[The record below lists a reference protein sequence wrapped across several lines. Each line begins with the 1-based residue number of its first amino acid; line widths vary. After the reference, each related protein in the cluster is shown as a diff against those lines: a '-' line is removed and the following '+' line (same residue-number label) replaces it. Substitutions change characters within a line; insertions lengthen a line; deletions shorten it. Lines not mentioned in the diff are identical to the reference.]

1 MSPTDRESW
10 PSTPGG
16 YEPAAPARP
25 TRKENVLARA
35 AGAFAFVMGCIP
47 RRKSGRRALTVL
59 TVLMAFAGV
68 ALLSYPVVTDFWAHA
83 RQNNLNKQFASKQMI
98 DLYRKNEIKI
108 GGALTRLV
116 IDKMGACP
124 TCKVNVI
131 VVQGISG
138 NALRAGAGHYP
149 QTALPGDQGNVA
161 IAGHRTGFGE
171 PFRHLD
177 ALRPGDLVVLTTP
190 IGKYTYQVL
199 APPVDGHANPWITHD
214 KDVSVLYP
222 TIDAELTLTT
232 CDPPHTSKNRLIVRA
247 KLIKSQIV
255 A

>member
-10 PSTPGG
+10 PSTSGG
-16 YEPAAPARP
+16 YQPPAPVRP
-25 TRKENVLARA
+25 TRKENILARV

-68 ALLSYPVVTDFWAHA
+68 ALLSYPVVTDFWAKA
-83 RQNNLNKQFASKQMI
+83 RQNNLKKQFASQHMI
-98 DLYRKNEIKI
+98 DLYRSHEIKI

-116 IDKMGACP
+116 INKMGACAS
-124 TCKVNVI
+124 CKVNVI

-138 NALRAGAGHYP
+138 NALRAGAGHYEN
-149 QTALPGDQGNVA
+149 TALPGEQGNVA

-177 ALRPGDLVVLTTP
+177 ALRPGDLIVLQTP
-190 IGKYTYQVL
+190 IGTYTYQVI
-199 APPVDGHANPWITHD
+199 PPFDGHGNPWITHPRD
-214 KDVSVLYP
+214 LTVLEP